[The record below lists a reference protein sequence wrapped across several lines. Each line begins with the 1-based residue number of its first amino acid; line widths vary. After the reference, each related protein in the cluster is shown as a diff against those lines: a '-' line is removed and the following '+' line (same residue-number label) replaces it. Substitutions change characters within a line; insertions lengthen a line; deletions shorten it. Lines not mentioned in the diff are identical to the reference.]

1 MGPWPVG
8 GEVWSEATGEGG
20 SGGFEGW
27 EGALPVGLP
36 DNMSDA

>member
-27 EGALPVGLP
+27 EGALPAGLP
-36 DNMSDA
+36 DM